1 MIKTKNLTEWKYRSL
16 YLCIVPHAI
25 GIGKDGAEVPKASL
39 LSTAGPFIEGG
50 TSAEVPVFVGVV
62 FDIVMH
68 GGLLRHGMDRDEEK

>member
-1 MIKTKNLTEWKYRSL
+1 MRLIIRMKNSIKRKQ

-25 GIGKDGAEVPKASL
+25 GIGEDSAEVPKAGL
-39 LSTAGPFIEGG
+39 LGTACPFIEGG

-68 GGLLRHGMDRDEEK
+68 GGLLRHGMDKGEEK